1 MCSRRS
7 IYDTSPFI
15 IRTVTSRNGR
25 VVNPNVQPP
34 ELSFPVRRA
43 YLRFLGILFIFSHV
57 RCLNI
62 LNFGYWFH
70 FWDIKKIW
78 RTLTVDLFQYIQC
91 DAIRSEYFLIL
102 CRLISLLTLVV
113 CLRMV
118 LRISFENNTSSAIAI
133 KYPYL
138 DEIYFVLI
146 SLNFIFIFK
155 TTIPLN

>member
-1 MCSRRS
+1 MVIIFLR
-7 IYDTSPFI
+7 IYLLYEFANT
-15 IRTVTSRNGR
+15 
-25 VVNPNVQPP
+25 
-34 ELSFPVRRA
+34 A
-43 YLRFLGILFIFSHV
+43 
-57 RCLNI
+57 
-62 LNFGYWFH
+62 
-70 FWDIKKIW
+70 
-78 RTLTVDLFQYIQC
+78 IQC

-133 KYPYL
+133 KYPNL
-138 DEIYFVLI
+138 DEIYFVHI